1 MDLYRDF
8 YSWLGR
14 KDMLVSYH
22 GDGLEY
28 ADVFPLI
35 YCKIRLEGTSN
46 YDRIKHL
53 LVDEM
58 QDYTP
63 IHYAVL
69 SRVFLCRKTILGDI
83 SQTVNPYSA
92 SSADTIEEIFP
103 QGEIVKLTRSYRSSL
118 EIARFALSVRPNP
131 DMIPMERHGEEP
143 GVVGYA
149 SQGEEI
155 EGIRKLIANFRASGN
170 QSLGIICKTH
180 QQASWM
186 HGQLRVADVHL
197 LTADSTAFVQGIA
210 VTTVHMA
217 KGLEFDEVVIPGVSK
232 RNYSTEVDRSLL
244 YIACTRAMHKLTLT
258 FFGEQSSLIV
268 RET

>member
-1 MDLYRDF
+1 
-8 YSWLGR
+8 
-14 KDMLVSYH
+14 MLVSYH